1 VTRETSSEAVP
12 ERALEVV
19 AGADAGRRIPFGV
32 GSVVIGRDLLGGL
45 EFSDD
50 PLMSHRHAAI
60 TISADGSGTV
70 ADLASTNG
78 TFVNGRRVVGSA
90 RVVPGDVISLGRTE
104 FRLASATSP
113 ADPDSQIQQTRVAPV
128 TQSAQAWVSWAEQTW
143 PGQPGLIHPA
153 VDAAMSAIARGAGSD
168 EAAAAAYAAAE
179 TAATAESR
187 RAWQAWAAQAYAGD
201 PRRIQAAAEAALSA
215 LALGATVDQATAAAR
230 AAAESEAAPV
240 FQSAERASGGRASAS
255 PGQRDGRLRGR
266 VSGFQQRYES
276 SGRRQVYVWDFQLE
290 LPGSSGGEHV
300 AIEMRGFGFKGAVQ
314 DGDEVEIAG
323 RGRPG
328 RVNRVRRL
336 KNLTSDSRVKVRGH
350 PSVTRAV
357 GVLATVIVLIGFA
370 VIALFIVTHIHGNS

>member
-1 VTRETSSEAVP
+1 VSRESSSEAVP

-19 AGADAGRRIPFGV
+19 AGADAGRRIPFGM

-70 ADLASTNG
+70 ADLGSTNG

-90 RVVPGDVISLGRTE
+90 RVDPGDVIGLGGTE

-113 ADPDSQIQQTRVAPV
+113 ADPDSQIQQTRIAPV
-128 TQSAQAWVSWAEQTW
+128 TQSAQAWLSWAEQAW

-153 VDAAMSAIARGAGSD
+153 VDAAMTAIARGAGSD

-179 TAATAESR
+179 AAATAESR
-187 RAWQAWAAQAYAGD
+187 HAWQAWAAQAYAGD
-201 PRRIQAAAEAALSA
+201 PGRIQAAAEAALSA
-215 LALGATVDQATAAAR
+215 LALGATSDQAVAAAR

-240 FQSAERASGGRASAS
+240 SHPAEPASHARASAS

-266 VSGFQQRYES
+266 VSGFQQRYET

-336 KNLTSDSRVKVRGH
+336 TNLTSDSRVKVRGH

-370 VIALFIVTHIHGNS
+370 VIALFIVTHIRGNS

>member
-1 VTRETSSEAVP
+1 MP

-19 AGADAGRRIPFGV
+19 AGADAGRRIPFGMA
-32 GSVVIGRDLLGGL
+32 SVVIGRDLLRGL

-50 PLMSHRHAAI
+50 PVMSHRHAAI
-60 TISADGSGTV
+60 TISADGSGTI
-70 ADLASTNG
+70 ADLGSTNG

-90 RVVPGDVISLGRTE
+90 RVVPGDVIGLGGTE
-104 FRLASATSP
+104 FRLASTSSP
-113 ADPDSQIQQTRVAPV
+113 ADPDDQLQQTRVAPV
-128 TQSAQAWVSWAEQTW
+128 TESAQAWVSWAEQTW
-143 PGQPGLIHPA
+143 PGQPGLIQPA
-153 VDAAMSAIARGAGSD
+153 VDAARSAIARGAGSD

-179 TAATAESR
+179 AVATAESR

-215 LALGATVDQATAAAR
+215 LALGATSDQATAAAR
-230 AAAESEAAPV
+230 AAAGSEAAPV
-240 FQSAERASGGRASAS
+240 FHSAGRASRGRASAS
-255 PGQRDGRLRGR
+255 PGQRDGWLRGR
-266 VSGFQQRYES
+266 VSGFQQRYET

-290 LPGSSGGEHV
+290 LPGSSGGGEHV

-323 RGRPG
+323 HGRRG
-328 RVNRVRRL
+328 RVNRIRRL
-336 KNLTSDSRVKVRGH
+336 TNLTSDSRVKVRGH

-370 VIALFIVTHIHGNS
+370 VIALFIVTHMHGNS